1 MYNGVL
7 TLVKESYSTND
18 FGDQVAAVLTR
29 EVFCEVKSVGMKEKY
44 QAQAIGLLPELT
56 FVLPDLYEYDDEQKI
71 IYQEKEYRVIRT
83 YIKDT
88 HEIEL
93 VVTRD
98 GST

>member
-1 MYNGVL
+1 MYNDVM

-56 FVLPDLYEYDDEQKI
+56 FVLPDYYEYDDEQKI

-83 YIKDT
+83 YVKDT
-88 HEIEL
+88 DEIEL

>member
-1 MYNGVL
+1 MYNDVL

-18 FGDQVAAVLTR
+18 FGDRVAAVLTR
-29 EVFCEVKSVGMKEKY
+29 DVFCEVKSVGMKEKY

-56 FVLPDLYEYDDEQKI
+56 FVLPDYSEYADEQKI

>member
-1 MYNGVL
+1 MYNDVL

-29 EVFCEVKSVGMKEKY
+29 EVVCEVKSVGIKEKY

-56 FVLPDLYEYDDEQKI
+56 FVLPDCYEYDDEQKI